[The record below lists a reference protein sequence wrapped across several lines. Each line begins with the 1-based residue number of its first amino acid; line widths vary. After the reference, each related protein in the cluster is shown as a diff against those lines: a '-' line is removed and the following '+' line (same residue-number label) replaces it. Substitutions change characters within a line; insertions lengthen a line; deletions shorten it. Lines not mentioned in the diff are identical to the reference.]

1 MPQGGG
7 YFSALMLSFDIR
19 SLHVQPGKV
28 EGSLAPDDPV
38 WMDEDVRPDAPL
50 QVTGRVSVA
59 GQGRFYF
66 SGRFDGQVTL
76 DCKRCLTPVAVSVG
90 DQTAAIFSDAGTED
104 EGDPDVFALADG
116 GATLD
121 VRPVIREHWLLQVPT
136 FALCRPECRGICP
149 TCGIDR
155 NVGTC
160 SCAPAPDSRWNA
172 LRAARS
178 RAD

>member
-1 MPQGGG
+1 MPVGGR

-19 SLHVQPGKV
+19 SLLVNPGKV
-28 EGSLAPDDPV
+28 DGSLAPDDEV
-38 WMDEDVRPDAPL
+38 WMDGDVRPDAPL

-59 GQGRFYF
+59 GQDRFYF
-66 SGRFDGQVTL
+66 NGRFDGHVTV
-76 DCKRCLTPVAVSVG
+76 DCKRCLTPVAVAVG
-90 DQTAAIFSDAGTED
+90 DHVAAIFSDAGGED
-104 EGDPDVFALADG
+104 TDDPDVFALTDG

-121 VRPVIREHWLLQVPT
+121 VRPVIREQWLLQVPS
-136 FALCRPECRGICP
+136 FALCRPDCRGICP

-160 SCAPAPDSRWNA
+160 SCAPVSDSRWDA